1 MNEQIKKIK
10 ITSEVDGALIAEI
23 ENSIK
28 NIKGVLDAKFDI
40 ETSVIT
46 YVLDMWASDYDVMV
60 LIMNVLGDNY
70 SVESEPYFEED
81 GEEESEEII
90 YAPSSEET
98 EESEEVE
105 IDEETV
111 KKQDARKEIK
121 FKFIEV
127 GLSLLCVIIGL
138 ILNGNSK
145 TSHISPYLYT
155 IAFALSSYDFI
166 LSTVLNVI
174 KKKINFGSVTLL
186 IALISSL
193 ILAVPLG
200 GALLMIVY
208 TTISTFYEL
217 FKFDFVEKHGFD
229 FNLKASAK
237 LNVISGIVY
246 GAVLF
251 ICLFIV
257 FIVPIFLG
265 DYSNNLLVCAEKAT
279 AILLVFAVTPSLFY
293 IPLSFA
299 LIYAQAVKNG
309 TKIAGEETY
318 KKLANVKKVAFLG
331 QSVFLNDDGS
341 LKENALGSVMEL
353 YDAKIEETVLLSK
366 KSKEETSK
374 LRKELSIIKSVS
386 NLSDSQKN
394 DEVIALNGGV
404 LAVGNLKTN
413 ASVTLSLS
421 EKPDFDV
428 CVIDGN
434 LKKIP
439 FVIKL
444 CKRFKSIVIQNA
456 VLSLLTK
463 IVVATLCGFGV
474 ITNLAVAVIPII
486 AVEIL
491 TVLNAVRNNLE
502 II

>member
-1 MNEQIKKIK
+1 M
-10 ITSEVDGALIAEI
+10 
-23 ENSIK
+23 
-28 NIKGVLDAKFDI
+28 
-40 ETSVIT
+40 
-46 YVLDMWASDYDVMV
+46 
-60 LIMNVLGDNY
+60 
-70 SVESEPYFEED
+70 
-81 GEEESEEII
+81 
-90 YAPSSEET
+90 
-98 EESEEVE
+98 
-105 IDEETV
+105 
-111 KKQDARKEIK
+111 
-121 FKFIEV
+121 
-127 GLSLLCVIIGL
+127 
-138 ILNGNSK
+138 
-145 TSHISPYLYT
+145 
-155 IAFALSSYDFI
+155 
-166 LSTVLNVI
+166 
-174 KKKINFGSVTLL
+174 
-186 IALISSL
+186 
-193 ILAVPLG
+193 
-200 GALLMIVY
+200 
-208 TTISTFYEL
+208 
-217 FKFDFVEKHGFD
+217 EKHSPRWGS
-229 FNLKASAK
+229 KPSTA
-237 LNVISGIVY
+237 
-246 GAVLF
+246 
-251 ICLFIV
+251 

-331 QSVFLNDDGS
+331 QNVFLNDDGS

-474 ITNLAVAVIPII
+474 ITNLAVAVIPIM